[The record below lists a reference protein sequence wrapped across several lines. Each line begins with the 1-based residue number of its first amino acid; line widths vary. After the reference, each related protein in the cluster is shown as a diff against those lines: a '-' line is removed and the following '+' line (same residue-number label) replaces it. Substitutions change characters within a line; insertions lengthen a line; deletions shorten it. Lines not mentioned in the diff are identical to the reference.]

1 MKKITTDRESG
12 VQAGLDALAKT
23 PEFIQILQEEVTARD
38 LQLEAVTE
46 CIPDIY
52 YKASKHALSNDFIIT
67 IYKEEHTMEERAVLA
82 TFLRMQR
89 EWPHGLQWKEGRKGR
104 EINHWVSKFVL

>member
-46 CIPDIY
+46 CIPDI
-52 YKASKHALSNDFIIT
+52 
-67 IYKEEHTMEERAVLA
+67 
-82 TFLRMQR
+82 
-89 EWPHGLQWKEGRKGR
+89 
-104 EINHWVSKFVL
+104 

>member
-52 YKASKHALSNDFIIT
+52 YEASKHALSNDFIIT

-89 EWPHGLQWKEGRKGR
+89 EWPHGLRWKEGRKGR
-104 EINHWVSKFVL
+104 EINH